1 VTTDSTAHMI
11 EDVRFCTRCVI
22 SNQRPRITFDD
33 EGVCSACRHAERKR
47 RDIDWEQRERDLRA
61 LLDLHRSADGSYDVV
76 VPASGG
82 KDSSMIAHQLKHE
95 YGMHPL
101 TVTWAPNV
109 WTDIGFEN
117 WRRFVDSGF
126 DNILGMPAG
135 DVNRRFVRV
144 ATEIMGDPFLP
155 FIYGVKAFPIRM
167 AIKHGIR
174 LVMYAE
180 DGEVEY
186 GGETK
191 NADRGTIDVAE
202 DMARQY
208 FSGFEPESWA
218 RYGLSVGELQPYL
231 MPSAREIAEAR
242 LDYRYFGHYRKW
254 VPQENYY
261 YAAEHVGF
269 RANPERSEGTYSK
282 YASLD
287 DKLDGFHYYL
297 GFIKFGIG
305 RATSDAAHEIR
316 DGHLT
321 REEGVALVRRYD
333 GEFPAKHLDV
343 FLEYVGLDRDELDKI
358 IDSFRPAHLW
368 ERDGDGWRL
377 RHQVS

>member
-1 VTTDSTAHMI
+1 MPV
-11 EDVRFCTRCVI
+11 DVSYCTSCVV
-22 SNQRPRITFDD
+22 SNQRPRITFADD
-33 EGVCSACRHAERKR
+33 GVCSACQHAARKR
-47 RDIDWEQRERDLRA
+47 RDIDWEVRDEELHQ
-61 LLDLHRSADGSYDVV
+61 LLDRYRRDDGSYDVV

-82 KDSSMIAHQLKHE
+82 KDSTFIAHQLKHV

-109 WTDIGFEN
+109 WTDIGFRN
-117 WRRFVDSGF
+117 WRAFVDSGF
-126 DNILGMPAG
+126 DNVLGMPSG
-135 DVNRRFVRV
+135 DTNRRFVRL
-144 ATEIMGDPFLP
+144 AFEQMGDPFLP
-155 FIYGVKAFPIRM
+155 FIYGVKAFPIRQ
-167 AIKHGIR
+167 AIQYGIQ

-208 FSGFEPESWA
+208 FSGFDPESWT
-218 RYGLSVGELQPYL
+218 RFGLTRNELLPYL
-231 MPSAREIAEAR
+231 MPRADEIATAG
-242 LDYRYFGHYRKW
+242 LDYRYFGHYKKW
-254 VPQENYY
+254 IPQENYY
-261 YAAEHVGF
+261 YAAEHCGF
-269 RANPERSEGTYSK
+269 QANPERSEGTYSK

-297 GFIKFGIG
+297 GFLKFGIG
-305 RATSDAAHEIR
+305 RTTSDAAHEIR

-333 GEFPAKHLDV
+333 GEFPAKNFATFLD
-343 FLEYVGLDRDELDKI
+343 YVGMDEDEFWKAA
-358 IDSFRPAHLW
+358 DAFRPAHLW
-368 ERDGDGWRL
+368 ERAGDEWRL
-377 RHQVS
+377 KHQVS